1 MAKARSHI
9 LSEVHGSLGGLT
21 YQTAQ
26 GSAISLRTR
35 AGAHRRT
42 TNAGEL
48 HDQRLRFCGERWR
61 RLPES
66 IRLDWDQYARLHV
79 SALSGVKQEGGNRG
93 KQAFITAMMLAR
105 ACGIYTGNPT
115 DDQCRPNLQDPPP
128 FFYSIVFT
136 TPAAG
141 HIRATLNKGFAAN
154 AAARML
160 IVGPYA
166 RTTNARP
173 RGYPV
178 ARAVTVT
185 ASGGI
190 APVLNITGLRS
201 GLVYFVRVQSVF
213 YSVGLH
219 IGAGFDQRMI
229 TT

>member
-9 LSEVHGSLGGLT
+9 LSEAHGSLGGLT

-26 GSAISLRTR
+26 GSALSLRTR

-61 RLPES
+61 RLPDS
-66 IRLDWDQYARLHV
+66 IRQDWDNYARLHV
-79 SALSGVKQEGGNRG
+79 STLSGVRQDAGKRG
-93 KQAFITAMMLAR
+93 RQAFITALMLAR
-105 ACGIYTGNPT
+105 ACGVYTGNPT

-128 FFYSIVFT
+128 FFFSIVFT
-136 TPAAG
+136 TPAPG
-141 HIRATLNKGFAAN
+141 YIRATLNKGFAAN

-160 IVGPYA
+160 IIGPYA
-166 RTTNARP
+166 TTTRTRP
-173 RGYPV
+173 RGFPV
-178 ARAVTVT
+178 ARSVNVT
-185 ASGGI
+185 ASGGT
-190 APVLNITGLRS
+190 APVLNITGLLS
-201 GLVYFVRVQSVF
+201 GLVYFVRVQSIF

-219 IGAGFDQRMI
+219 IGAGYDQRII